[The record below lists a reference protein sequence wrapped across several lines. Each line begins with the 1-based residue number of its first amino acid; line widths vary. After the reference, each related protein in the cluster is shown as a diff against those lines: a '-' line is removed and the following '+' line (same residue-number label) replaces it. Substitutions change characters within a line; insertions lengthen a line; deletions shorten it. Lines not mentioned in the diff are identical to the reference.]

1 MWGLRGLGIKEISLK
16 EVALAGASGQAE
28 STRCQGGPGEGQ
40 HGVGRKKRGG
50 VSSENSQRAERM
62 KTCSWQPTIGKKTL
76 TGLSSFP
83 SPKNR
88 SRERFTTG
96 SRRPKS
102 AKIESSKPMA
112 VYVQC
117 DK

>member
-1 MWGLRGLGIKEISLK
+1 MGENIRDVGPLGTGDQEDLLK
-16 EVALAGASGQAE
+16 GGGSCWSFRSGRINEVSRR
-28 STRCQGGPGEGQ
+28 SRGEGQ

-62 KTCSWQPTIGKKTL
+62 KTCSWQPTIDKKTV

-88 SRERFTTG
+88 SR
-96 SRRPKS
+96 
-102 AKIESSKPMA
+102 
-112 VYVQC
+112 
-117 DK
+117 